1 MHISKYY
8 LFIIVSVIVGQLMSC
23 SCEKKKSKQP
33 EFEPWEAPEVV
44 DTIVD
49 IPRKD
54 VSDTVH
60 ISDAVYQFHFVLHKI
75 DSLPTVKSFSGL
87 EFHDNGVE
95 LTVRSDSSH
104 LFHKE
109 FTKQSFK
116 SLVPEKDY
124 KKMSLTDF
132 NYFNAKRDDRS
143 KFHFLAT
150 ISDPEDTD
158 GYGYYI
164 DVQIS
169 KSGEVNLVKAKE
181 EDITTMPMDYSDEE
195 GEDDV

>member
-1 MHISKYY
+1 MRINRYC
-8 LFIIVSVIVGQLMSC
+8 LLIVVSVIVCQLMSC
-23 SCEKKKSKQP
+23 SCEKKKAKTP
-33 EFEPWEAPEVV
+33 DFEPWEAPEVV

-49 IPRKD
+49 MPRKD
-54 VSDTVH
+54 VSDTIR
-60 ISDAVYQFHFVLHKI
+60 ISDAVYRFHFIMHKI

-95 LTVRSDSSH
+95 LTVRSDSSK

-109 FTKQSFK
+109 FTKKSFK

-124 KKMSLTDF
+124 KKMTLTDF

-143 KFHFLAT
+143 KFHFLVT

-158 GYGYYI
+158 GYGYHI

-169 KSGEVNLVKAKE
+169 KSGDVHLEKAKE
-181 EDITTMPMDYSDEE
+181 EDITTMPMDYSEE
-195 GEDDV
+195 EDV

>member
-1 MHISKYY
+1 MRIRKSY
-8 LFIIVSVIVGQLMSC
+8 LIIIISVIAGQLMSC
-23 SCEKKKSKQP
+23 SCEKKKAKTP

-49 IPRKD
+49 MPRKD
-54 VSDTVH
+54 VSDTIR
-60 ISDAVYQFHFVLHKI
+60 ISDAVYRFHFIMHKI

-95 LTVRSDSSH
+95 LTVHSDSSK

-109 FTKQSFK
+109 FTKKSFK

-124 KKMSLTDF
+124 KKMTLTDF

-158 GYGYYI
+158 GYGYHI

-169 KSGEVNLVKAKE
+169 KSGDVHLEKAKE
-181 EDITTMPMDYSDEE
+181 EDITTMPMDYSEE
-195 GEDDV
+195 EDV

>member
-1 MHISKYY
+1 MRINRYC
-8 LFIIVSVIVGQLMSC
+8 LLIVVSVIVCQLMSC
-23 SCEKKKSKQP
+23 SCEKKKAKTP
-33 EFEPWEAPEVV
+33 DFEPWEAPEVV

-49 IPRKD
+49 MPRKD
-54 VSDTVH
+54 VSDTIR
-60 ISDAVYQFHFVLHKI
+60 ISDAVYRFHFIMHKI

-95 LTVRSDSSH
+95 LTVRSDSSK

-109 FTKQSFK
+109 FTKKSFK
-116 SLVPEKDY
+116 SVVPEKDY
-124 KKMSLTDF
+124 KKMTLTDF

-158 GYGYYI
+158 GYGYHI

-169 KSGEVNLVKAKE
+169 KSGDVHLEKAKE
-181 EDITTMPMDYSDEE
+181 EDITTMPMDYSEE
-195 GEDDV
+195 EDV

>member
-1 MHISKYY
+1 MRINRYC
-8 LFIIVSVIVGQLMSC
+8 LLIVVSVIVCQLMSC
-23 SCEKKKSKQP
+23 SCEKKKAKTP
-33 EFEPWEAPEVV
+33 DFEPWEAPEVV

-49 IPRKD
+49 MPRKD
-54 VSDTVH
+54 VSDTIR
-60 ISDAVYQFHFVLHKI
+60 ISDAVYRFHFIMHKI

-95 LTVRSDSSH
+95 LTVRSDSSK

-109 FTKQSFK
+109 FTKKSFK

-124 KKMSLTDF
+124 KKMTLTDF
-132 NYFNAKRDDRS
+132 NYFNAKRDDHS

-158 GYGYYI
+158 GYGYHI

-169 KSGEVNLVKAKE
+169 KSGDVHLEKAKE
-181 EDITTMPMDYSDEE
+181 EDITTMPMDYSEE
-195 GEDDV
+195 EDV

>member
-1 MHISKYY
+1 MRINRYC
-8 LFIIVSVIVGQLMSC
+8 LLIVVCVIVCQLISC
-23 SCEKKKSKQP
+23 SCEKKKAKTP

-49 IPRKD
+49 MPRKD
-54 VSDTVH
+54 VSDTVRV
-60 ISDAVYQFHFVLHKI
+60 SDDAVYKFHFIMHKI

-95 LTVRSDSSH
+95 LTVRSDSSK
-104 LFHKE
+104 LFQKE
-109 FTKQSFK
+109 FTKKSFK
-116 SLVPEKDY
+116 SLVPDKDY
-124 KKMSLTDF
+124 KKMTLTDF

-158 GYGYYI
+158 GYGYHI

-169 KSGEVNLVKAKE
+169 KSGEVHLEKAKE
-181 EDITTMPMDYSDEE
+181 EDITTMPMDYSEDE
-195 GEDDV
+195 DV

>member
-1 MHISKYY
+1 MHIRRYCLLSV
-8 LFIIVSVIVGQLMSC
+8 VSVIVCQLMSC
-23 SCEKKKSKQP
+23 SCEKKKAEEP

-49 IPRKD
+49 MPRKD
-54 VSDTVH
+54 VSDTVR
-60 ISDAVYQFHFVLHKI
+60 ISDAVYRFHFVLHKI

-87 EFHDNGVE
+87 EFHDNGVK
-95 LTVRSDSSH
+95 LTVRSDSSN
-104 LFHKE
+104 LFHKD

-116 SLVPEKDY
+116 SLLPEKDY

-169 KSGEVNLVKAKE
+169 KSGDVHLEKAKE

-195 GEDDV
+195 EDV